1 MALKSL
7 FPEEMV
13 NKVAGS
19 ELSLESIAA
28 KLTYFHEQLHL
39 LHWQTTSYA
48 QHQALGGLYDYVHD
62 FKDGV
67 VEKLMGYTGKRPAP
81 YKIEPLTN
89 CAAAQCVSD
98 LMSFASDLK
107 MYGEKNS
114 FHDICNL
121 ADALSGEAAKTKY
134 LLTLS

>member
-7 FPEEMV
+7 FPEDMMSKSNGGEM
-13 NKVAGS
+13 
-19 ELSLESIAA
+19 SLESIAS

-39 LHWQTTSYA
+39 IHWQTSSYA
-48 QHQALGGLYDYVHD
+48 EHMATGALYEYVHD

-67 VEKLMGYTGKRPAP
+67 IEKLMGYTGKRPTGM
-81 YKIEPLTN
+81 KMEPLAT
-89 CAAAQCVSD
+89 ASSTSVVAE
-98 LMSFASDLK
+98 LMSFASSLK
-107 MYGEKNS
+107 SYAESNGY
-114 FHDICNL
+114 HDISNL

>member
-1 MALKSL
+1 MKTIFPKSMMMS
-7 FPEEMV
+7 ESGEGEMTV
-13 NKVAGS
+13 
-19 ELSLESIAA
+19 ESIAS

-48 QHQALGGLYDYVHD
+48 EHQALGSLYEYVQD

-67 VEKLMGYTGKRPAP
+67 VEKIMGYTGKRPGVF
-81 YKIEPLTN
+81 KIPALTN
-89 CAAAQCVSD
+89 CTPESCVAD
-98 LMSFASDLK
+98 MMSFATQLK
-107 MYGEKNS
+107 RYGDMNG
-114 FHDICNL
+114 FHDIGNL

>member
-1 MALKSL
+1 MAKSL
-7 FPEEMV
+7 FPQEMLSS
-13 NKVAGS
+13 G
-19 ELSLESIAA
+19 EMSLESIAS

-48 QHQALGGLYDYVHD
+48 QHKALGKLYEYVQD

-67 VEKLMGYTGKRPAP
+67 IEKLMGYTGKRPSA
-81 YKIEPLTN
+81 YKIDPLGNSNAT
-89 CAAAQCVSD
+89 AVVSE
-98 LMSFASDLK
+98 LMSFSSSLK
-107 MYGEKNS
+107 SYAESNGY
-114 FHDICNL
+114 HDISNL